1 MEQIQSLQHYILLLS
16 EIEATYHKANI
27 QFGISDSYSII
38 LYIIYVYGDNCPL
51 HKIRYLSGLSKQTL
65 NSAIKNMQQEGL
77 ADLRFID
84 GKSKTLCLTP
94 KGTDLMKKTVANIA
108 LAENDILSSWSA
120 EEIRTYLQLTERFLT
135 TLKEKV
141 ERM

>member
-77 ADLRFID
+77 AGLHFID

-94 KGTDLMKKTVANIA
+94 KGTDLMKK
-108 LAENDILSSWSA
+108 L
-120 EEIRTYLQLTERFLT
+120 
-135 TLKEKV
+135 
-141 ERM
+141 